1 MINVE
6 TITKDFFNKT
16 PKEQLLIERIFFF
29 DCMKIIQQNEIS
41 ILDCELNMERIINT
55 AASNE
60 DYEISELFKRV
71 NDKLQ
76 EINYGYKL

>member
-1 MINVE
+1 MINIDR
-6 TITKDFFNKT
+6 ITNDFFNKT

-29 DCMKIIQQNEIS
+29 DCMKIIQENEIS
-41 ILDCELNMERIINT
+41 ILDCEINMEQIINT

-60 DYEISELFKRV
+60 DYEVSELFKRV
-71 NDKLQ
+71 NNKLK